1 LGQRLGK
8 GGEGQTR
15 ASDLRRIAPDA
26 FLKGP
31 GAPPR
36 RFRTFTESPM
46 TFSHP
51 VLQDS
56 PNSLA
61 WERFEG
67 AIATTENVLIV
78 QDLDGV
84 CMGLVRDPLTRTLD
98 PAYLH
103 AARSLAGHF
112 YVLTNGEHTGRRG
125 VNAIAAA
132 ALGEAMAREGLYLPG
147 LAAGGVQWQDRWGQI
162 AYPGTDPAELDFLAA
177 VPERLTA
184 MLRGF
189 FAPILAQQPA
199 VMTPETLEACVAAGV
214 LDNGASPT
222 ANLNGFYEALGPEQL
237 EIYRRLQGAIAAF
250 LEQLLDEAAAQ
261 GFSQSFFVHYA
272 PNLGRDRR
280 DRERLWLGEVRD
292 GQGTAGT
299 TDFQFMLTGA
309 VKEAGVLDLLNRYYR
324 DRTGVAPLGDQFNGR
339 NAPRTLDDLLK
350 LARDR
355 FDPAHFPLL
364 IGVGDTVTS
373 LWDETSDPPVI
384 RRGGSDRNFLTLIQR
399 LGEALD
405 RPTIIAYVDSS
416 GGEVKNRR
424 PVLLNETRDR
434 VLSGPGDPR
443 DLEDPLRLD
452 LIFPDGHRQYIH
464 HFRRA
469 AQHRT
474 EHFGPRA

>member
-1 LGQRLGK
+1 
-8 GGEGQTR
+8 
-15 ASDLRRIAPDA
+15 
-26 FLKGP
+26 
-31 GAPPR
+31 
-36 RFRTFTESPM
+36 M

-51 VLQDS
+51 VLQDG

-67 AIATTENVLIV
+67 AIATTENLLIV

-98 PAYLH
+98 PAYLR

-112 YVLTNGEHTGRRG
+112 YVLTNGEHGGRRG

-132 ALGEAMAREGLYLPG
+132 ALGEAAAREGLYLPG

-162 AYPGTDPAELDFLAA
+162 TYPGTDPAELDVLAA
-177 VPERLTA
+177 VPARLTG

-189 FAPILAQQPA
+189 FGRILAQQPDL
-199 VMTPETLEACVAAGV
+199 MTPETLDACIAAGV
-214 LDNGASPT
+214 LDNAASPT
-222 ANLNGFYEALGPEQL
+222 VNLNGFYDALGAEHL
-237 EIYRRLQGAIAAF
+237 EVYRALQGAIAAF
-250 LEQLLDEAAAQ
+250 LDQLLDEAAAQ
-261 GFSQSFFVHYA
+261 GFGDSFFVHYA

-280 DRERLWLGEVRD
+280 DRERLWLGDERD
-292 GQGTAGT
+292 GQRTAGT
-299 TDFQFMLTGA
+299 TDLQFMLTGA
-309 VKEAGVLDLLNRYYR
+309 IKEAGVLDLLNRYYR
-324 DRTGVAPLGDQFNGR
+324 DRTGVAPLGDRFNAR
-339 NAPRTLDDLLK
+339 NAPRKLDELLD

-373 LWDETSDPPVI
+373 VWDQSSDPPVI

-434 VLSGPGDPR
+434 VLGGPGDPR
-443 DLEDPLRLD
+443 DDSDPLRLD
-452 LIFPDGHRQYIH
+452 LIFPDGHRQYVH
-464 HFRRA
+464 HFCQA
-469 AQHRT
+469 AQHRIGPI
-474 EHFGPRA
+474 GPRV